1 MKIRSS
7 CYIIEQKGREFYC
20 DCFIGSKGH
29 LCKHSVGL
37 MYKTGTLE
45 VTSDVRS
52 KPLGPKRGRGRPK
65 KTGHCLTITPP
76 REVRQEVIPTAQYH
90 ERSTE
95 LRTIS
100 LPRVS
105 PPTLT
110 LADVDIENIEIII
123 ENPEEVVV
131 AEEEVVLPRR
141 SKRKRGLVEE
151 LIVDNC
157 NKKTRRTNKK

>member
-1 MKIRSS
+1 MIASLDQR
-7 CYIIEQKGREFYC
+7 
-20 DCFIGSKGH
+20 D
-29 LCKHSVGL
+29 SVGL

-90 ERSTE
+90 ERSPE

-157 NKKTRRTNKK
+157 NKKTRRRNKK

>member
-1 MKIRSS
+1 
-7 CYIIEQKGREFYC
+7 
-20 DCFIGSKGH
+20 
-29 LCKHSVGL
+29 

-90 ERSTE
+90 ERSPE

-105 PPTLT
+105 PLTLT

-123 ENPEEVVV
+123 ETPEE
-131 AEEEVVLPRR
+131 VLPRR
-141 SKRKRGLVEE
+141 SRRKRGLVSDETPSAKKIALAYME
-151 LIVDNC
+151 PEQLIVDC
-157 NKKTRRTNKK
+157 NKKKPRKKK

>member
-1 MKIRSS
+1 MS
-7 CYIIEQKGREFYC
+7 
-20 DCFIGSKGH
+20 
-29 LCKHSVGL
+29 
-37 MYKTGTLE
+37 
-45 VTSDVRS
+45 
-52 KPLGPKRGRGRPK
+52 LGPKRGRGCPK
-65 KTGHCLTITPP
+65 KNGHCLVITPP
-76 REVRQEVIPTAQYH
+76 REVRLEIQEVIPTAQYH
-90 ERSTE
+90 ERSPE

-151 LIVDNC
+151 LIVDNF
-157 NKKTRRTNKK
+157 NKKNSKKK